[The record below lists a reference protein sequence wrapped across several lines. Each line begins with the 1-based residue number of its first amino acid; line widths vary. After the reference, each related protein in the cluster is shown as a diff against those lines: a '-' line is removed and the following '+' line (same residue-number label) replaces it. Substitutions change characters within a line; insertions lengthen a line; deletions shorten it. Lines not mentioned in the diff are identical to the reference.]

1 MFFRHSIKVALL
13 AIIIATSFGCTQFK
27 QIMKEIDQQTNNTT
41 PVQIFTTPMTL
52 ENAGTFRQFINDNA
66 PSEDAFRIVQRLAGI
81 SLKDGNY
88 SGAAAI
94 YKEFQ
99 PKFPAMEQRFTKIIS
114 TLEAPL
120 DSKVTVKPLNTKINT
135 SVDEYFSVIS
145 ADEKTFYFTGYDR
158 VGGKGLEDIWSAKF
172 EKGEWNNIKNIS
184 ELNTNNNE
192 CLLSIN
198 SDGTKAVLFGN
209 YPDNYGAG
217 DLFITEIDENGWK
230 YPINMGKDINT
241 DHFECDGIYTSDNK
255 HFLFVSDRAGGTGEY
270 WRKRTEKHG
279 SYWGNTDI
287 YVTSFV
293 NGKWTPPF
301 NLGSVI
307 NTQFAERNPFL
318 HPDGKTLY
326 FASEGHAGLGGL
338 DVYKTTRLREDSWT
352 EWSEP
357 INLGKQINN
366 YSDDWG
372 YYFTTSGDKVYFSGY
387 RLNSINGSA
396 DIYEVVLPEK
406 MRAGSVITLSGK
418 VVDENGKPLA
428 ATLRYEDLTTRMIL
442 GEIKTNPADGS
453 YFMILQPGKNY
464 GYFAFKEGYIHDA
477 KNLDLRKES
486 GKESKN
492 YTKDFKLFSTNNQNS
507 KGKTFLINNLFFDT
521 GKWDLRPESYPEL
534 DRWIEVLKNSMSG
547 SKFEIAGHT
556 DDVGNDVANKTL
568 SQNRANSVLE
578 YLASKGISKSN
589 FTAVGYGETKP
600 VAPNSTEDGRQS
612 NRRVEIIFR

>member
-1 MFFRHSIKVALL
+1 
-13 AIIIATSFGCTQFK
+13 
-27 QIMKEIDQQTNNTT
+27 MKEIDQQQQNNTT
-41 PVQIFTTPMTL
+41 PSQIYTTPMTL
-52 ENAGTFRQFINDNA
+52 QNAETFRQFINDNA

-81 SLKDGNY
+81 SLIEGNY
-88 SGAAAI
+88 AGAAAI

-99 PKFPAMEQRFTKIIS
+99 PKFPTMDTRFSKIIS
-114 TLEAPL
+114 NLEAPL
-120 DSKVTVKPLNTKINT
+120 DTKVIVKSIGSKNNS
-135 SVDEYFSVIS
+135 SVSEYIPVIS
-145 ADEKTFYFTGYDR
+145 ADEKTLYFTALDR
-158 VGGKGLEDIWSAKF
+158 TGGIGLEDVWFSKY
-172 EKGEWNNIKNIS
+172 ENGEWTNPQNFKEINTTSHESIMSIS
-184 ELNTNNNE
+184 
-192 CLLSIN
+192 
-198 SDGTKAVLFGN
+198 SDGNRITVFGN
-209 YPDNYGAG
+209 YPGSLGGG
-217 DLFITEIDENGWK
+217 DLFESQRTEKGWS
-230 YPINMGKDINT
+230 YPTAMDATLNSPS
-241 DHFECDGIYTSDNK
+241 FESDANFTSDNK
-255 HFLFVSDRAGGTGEY
+255 HLLFVSDRDGGTGQN
-270 WRKRTEKHG
+270 WKKGVAQHG

-287 YVTSFV
+287 YVSTMV
-293 NGKWTPPF
+293 NGKWTTPF

-307 NTQFAERNPFL
+307 NTPYAERNPFL

-326 FASEGHAGLGGL
+326 FASEGHAGLGSL
-338 DVYKTTRLREDSWT
+338 DVYKSTRLREDSWT

-357 INLGKQINN
+357 VNLGKQINS
-366 YSDDWG
+366 YDSDWG
-372 YYFTTSGDKVYFSGY
+372 YYFTTSGDRAFFSGV
-387 RLNSINGSA
+387 RANSVGGSS

-406 MRAGSVITLSGK
+406 MRAGAVITLSGK

-442 GEIKTNPADGS
+442 GEIKTNPNDGS

-521 GKWDLRPESYPEL
+521 GKWDLRSESYPEL

-568 SQNRANSVLE
+568 SQNRANSVLD
-578 YLASKGISKSN
+578 YLVSKGISKSN

-600 VAPNSTEDGRQS
+600 VSSNSTEDGRQS